1 MTMDS
6 IVGQSTLRGFFQNQV
21 QPAGFSLLALRVKAA
36 ALYSAAARAAVNWS
50 ARSASPTISPAA
62 QQGPSD
68 AAAMFAGLEYALSRF
83 ASTLIP
89 AHQLSAALP
98 DEDRRTQVVVRT
110 LLHAAMILMHLRF
123 ARAGESASLEKCLRS
138 ARSAAMLARQLTD
151 TDYEFL
157 DPAFGV
163 SPLRNLCVSAN

>member
-1 MTMDS
+1 MES
-6 IVGQSTLRGFFQNQV
+6 IVGQSTLRGFFQNQA

-50 ARSASPTISPAA
+50 ARSASPVGGPNSSQA
-62 QQGPSD
+62 QTEVT
-68 AAAMFAGLEYALSRF
+68 AVFAGIEFALGRF

-89 AHQLSAALP
+89 AHQLSAGLP
-98 DEDRRTQVVVRT
+98 DEDRRTHVAVRT
-110 LLHAAMILMHLRF
+110 LLHAAMVHMHLRL
-123 ARAGESASLEKCLRS
+123 ARAGEPRSLEKCLAS

-151 TDYEFL
+151 VDYEFL

-163 SPLRNLCVSAN
+163 SLV

>member
-1 MTMDS
+1 MTIDS
-6 IVGQSTLRGFFQNQV
+6 IVGQSTLRTFFQNQA

-50 ARSASPTISPAA
+50 TRSASPAGSSSSPQAH
-62 QQGPSD
+62 SD
-68 AAAMFAGLEYALSRF
+68 VAAMFAGLEFALSRF

-98 DEDRRTQVVVRT
+98 DEDRRTHVVVRT
-110 LLHAAMILMHLRF
+110 LLHAAMVLMHLRF
-123 ARAGESASLEKCLRS
+123 ARAGQPTSLDKCLRS
-138 ARSAAMLARQLTD
+138 ARAAAMLARQLTD
-151 TDYEFL
+151 ADYEYL

-163 SPLRNLCVSAN
+163 SLQSL